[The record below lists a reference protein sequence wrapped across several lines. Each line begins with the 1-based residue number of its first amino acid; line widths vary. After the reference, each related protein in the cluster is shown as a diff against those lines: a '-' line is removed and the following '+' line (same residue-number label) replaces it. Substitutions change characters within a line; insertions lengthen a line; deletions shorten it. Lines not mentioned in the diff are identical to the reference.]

1 MSEQEQEPTG
11 TDIAVRDQTRQEVA
25 HPFDGASEEITRFL
39 ADLSVAFEIAS
50 RLVTTSF
57 VPQSYQN
64 RPQEAA
70 AAIVAGQG
78 VGLGPM
84 EALRSIDIIQGTPAM
99 RAITL
104 RALVVSRGH
113 EMWLEESSP
122 THAIVAGRRAG
133 SDQIQRSVWDMARAQ
148 AMGLVT
154 KDNWRKQPGAM
165 LIARAT
171 SECARLVAPDALLG
185 IPYSTEEL
193 QDLDARPVSEGAAVR
208 PARQI
213 QTVASRMRAA
223 EASKAEPAPI
233 TPPDAESASGG
244 PVEPESTTPAGGF
257 PCTNCGE
264 PTATEDGGICV
275 PCETDIEAAMTAEQE
290 QES

>member
-1 MSEQEQEPTG
+1 MA
-11 TDIAVRDQTRQEVA
+11 TDVVVRDQVRQEVA

-104 RALVVSRGH
+104 RALVVSHGH
-113 EMWLEESSP
+113 EIWVEESTP
-122 THAIVAGRRAG
+122 TRAVVCGRRAG
-133 SDQIQRSVWDMARAQ
+133 SDKVQRSEWDLDRARAL
-148 AMGLVT
+148 GLLN
-154 KDNWRKQPGAM
+154 KDNWKKQPSAM

-171 SECARLVAPDALLG
+171 SELARLIAPDALLG

-193 QDLDARPVSEGAAVR
+193 QDLDERPVSAGATVR

-213 QTVASRMRAA
+213 QTVASRLRAA
-223 EASKAEPAPI
+223 EASKAEPAP
-233 TPPDAESASGG
+233 DAVPVPESAADGRT
-244 PVEPESTTPAGGF
+244 EPETVDAVEVGDAFVCS
-257 PCTNCGE
+257 NCGKPQADE
-264 PTATEDGGICV
+264 EGGICG
-275 PCETDIEAAMTAEQE
+275 PCEIDIEAQMSAGQE